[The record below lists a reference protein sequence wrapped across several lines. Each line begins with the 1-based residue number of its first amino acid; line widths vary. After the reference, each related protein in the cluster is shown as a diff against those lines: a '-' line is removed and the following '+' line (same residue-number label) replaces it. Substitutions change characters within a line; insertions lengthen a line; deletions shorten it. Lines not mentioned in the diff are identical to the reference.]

1 MLNFFVHVVRA
12 EGKDNATTSPLET
25 SVADVSCSLDPS
37 VRPAASDGRCVDVHT
52 SARLLVAATQTCQ
65 EAWPAGAT
73 GGGDSL
79 GFEYVIQ
86 IQEAIADSTRR
97 FKKATGKNAPR
108 ANPYPWRSPIP
119 ARPPQQPRSKRR
131 NGLSPSGGQQTPP
144 DGQRHTFRR
153 VALEI
158 LQHATCGLISDI
170 VQLRSIWTS
179 TLLLCGGQVGGQ
191 VRKADKPALWREN
204 VASRRQTAP
213 AATTE

>member
-12 EGKDNATTSPLET
+12 EGKDNATTSPLEP

-86 IQEAIADSTRR
+86 SQEAIADSTRR

-119 ARPPQQPRSKRR
+119 ARP
-131 NGLSPSGGQQTPP
+131 GLSPSGGQQTPPP

-170 VQLRSIWTS
+170 VRL
-179 TLLLCGGQVGGQ
+179 
-191 VRKADKPALWREN
+191 
-204 VASRRQTAP
+204 
-213 AATTE
+213 